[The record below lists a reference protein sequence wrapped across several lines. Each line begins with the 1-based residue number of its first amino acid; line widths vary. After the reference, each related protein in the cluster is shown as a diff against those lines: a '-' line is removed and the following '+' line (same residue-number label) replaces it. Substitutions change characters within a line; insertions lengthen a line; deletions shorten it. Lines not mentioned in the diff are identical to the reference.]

1 MKKWVTMIL
10 TNYIPETRTKYK
22 TCCEKTRQ
30 KNKKISKQFYEYNK
44 KRLQKMNRDR
54 HRGLPEEKE

>member
-1 MKKWVTMIL
+1 MIL